1 MDGLYVLSITSS
13 FSFISV
19 QCYAASSTKT
29 SLSPQ
34 TFSVPPSGVSR
45 LPTWAPAFPERHVSG
60 GWFLSLDL
68 MHLRWVCIARVSSC
82 LLLAVSVWWVLE
94 RAETLYLSSWTC
106 DEHCRV
112 AAAPHLSSLWNNW
125 DAFGLVVSLWLLPFT
140 CFCNLWC
147 FFHER
152 RNGVWLQKMV
162 ELIHN
167 LWITC

>member
-1 MDGLYVLSITSS
+1 MFFPSLVLLVLSVCSAMQP
-13 FSFISV
+13 V
-19 QCYAASSTKT
+19 PPKPGCHLKH
-29 SLSPQ
+29 SLS
-34 TFSVPPSGVSR
+34 
-45 LPTWAPAFPERHVSG
+45 LPLGWALLSTWAPAFPERHVSG
-60 GWFLSLDL
+60 VWLLSLDL
-68 MHLRWVCIARVSSC
+68 MHLRWVCIARVSRC

-125 DAFGLVVSLWLLPFT
+125 DAFGFVVSLWLLPFT
-140 CFCNLWC
+140 RFCNLWC
-147 FFHER
+147 FFHE